1 VTIRP
6 NPFQKQPEP
15 PERVHA
21 THVLDEPRAW
31 ALLQALARR
40 AALGR
45 PLCRPAGL
53 ELDDAGELIELAVGR
68 GLVTVTPDGLP
79 CFTLSGPADA
89 EACELLELYLPLCI
103 GAASDTLVVGHLG
116 QSLDGQ
122 IATSSGASQYVTG
135 PENIRHLH
143 RLRAL
148 FDAVI
153 VGANTVECDDPQL
166 TTRLVAGP
174 NATRVVLDPSR
185 RLHGK
190 QVLFCDGAAPTLV
203 LCAFGAEQ
211 RNGFAHA
218 EVLGIEGTSELL
230 PVAGV
235 IAALRARGLRRL
247 FVEGGGVTVSRFLE
261 ARAFHRLHLTVS
273 SVFLGSGRPGVK
285 LPGIDRL
292 DAALRPRV
300 RRFTLGDDLL
310 FDCDFVRDA

>member
-1 VTIRP
+1 VTTRP
-6 NPFQKQPEP
+6 NPLKKQHDP
-15 PERVHA
+15 PELAHSA
-21 THVLDEPRAW
+21 HVLDSARAW

-53 ELDDAGELIELAVGR
+53 ELDDAGELVELAPGR
-68 GLVTVTPDGLP
+68 GLVTVAPETEPR
-79 CFTLSGPADA
+79 FTLSGPADA
-89 EACELLELYLPLCI
+89 DARDLLDLYLPLCV
-103 GAASDTLVVGHLG
+103 GPASETLVVGHLG

-148 FDAVI
+148 FDAVV
-153 VGANTVECDDPQL
+153 VGANTVECDNPQL

-174 NATRVVLDPSR
+174 NPTRVVLDPSR
-185 RLHGK
+185 RLHGD
-190 QVLFCDGAAPTLV
+190 QTLFKDGAAPTLV
-203 LCAFGAEQ
+203 LCAVGSEQ
-211 RNGFAHA
+211 KNGFAHA
-218 EVLGIEGTSELL
+218 EVLGIPASGELL
-230 PVAGV
+230 PVDGV
-235 IAALRARGLRRL
+235 VRALRARGLKRL

-261 ARAFHRLHLTVS
+261 ARALHRLHLTVS

-300 RRFTLGDDLL
+300 RRLALGEDLL
-310 FDCDFVRDA
+310 FDCDFVRNA

>member
-1 VTIRP
+1 MTIRP
-6 NPFQKQPEP
+6 TPLKKQQDFR
-15 PERVHA
+15 ERA
-21 THVLDEPRAW
+21 SAQGLDEALAW
-31 ALLQALARR
+31 TLLQALARL
-40 AALGR
+40 AATGR
-45 PLCRPAGL
+45 PLACPAGL
-53 ELDDAGELIELAVGR
+53 DVDANGELTQEPVGR
-68 GLVTVTPDGLP
+68 GVVSVYPSATP
-79 CFTLSGPADA
+79 CFELGGPSDA
-89 EACELLELYLPLCI
+89 KAVELLELYLPLCI
-103 GAASDTLVVGHLG
+103 GQRSAELVVGHLG

-166 TTRLVAGP
+166 TTRLVSGP
-174 NATRVVLDPSR
+174 NPTRVVLDPNR
-185 RLHGK
+185 RLHGT
-190 QVLFCDGAAPTLV
+190 QVVFRDGAAPTLV
-203 LCAFGAEQ
+203 LCANGAEK

-218 EVLGIEGTSELL
+218 EVLGLPATGELL
-230 PVAGV
+230 PVEGV
-235 IAALRARGLRRL
+235 VAALRARGLNRL

-261 ARAFHRLHLTVS
+261 ARAFDRLHLTVS

-300 RRFTLGDDLL
+300 RRFTLGDDVL
-310 FDCDFVRDA
+310 FDCDFGGA

>member
-1 VTIRP
+1 LKRQQDVR
-6 NPFQKQPEP
+6 
-15 PERVHA
+15 ERA
-21 THVLDEPRAW
+21 PSQSLDETLAW
-31 ALLQALARR
+31 TLLRALARR
-40 AALGR
+40 AAAGR

-53 ELDDAGELIELAVGR
+53 ELDAEGELVELGVGYGAVSVEPGAVPSFE
-68 GLVTVTPDGLP
+68 LT
-79 CFTLSGPADA
+79 GPADA
-89 EACELLELYLPLCI
+89 KALELFELYLPLCV
-103 GAASDTLVVGHLG
+103 GEASSTLVVGHLG

-174 NATRVVLDPSR
+174 NPTRVVLDPSR
-185 RLHGK
+185 RLHGS
-190 QVLFCDGAAPTLV
+190 QVVFRDGAAPTLV
-203 LCAFGAEQ
+203 LCAHAAEK

-218 EVLGIEGTSELL
+218 EVLGIAATGELL
-230 PVAGV
+230 PVRGV
-235 IAALRARGLRRL
+235 IAALRARGLNRL

-261 ARAFHRLHLTVS
+261 ARAFDRLHLTVS

-285 LPGIDRL
+285 LPGIDQL

-300 RRFTLGDDLL
+300 RRFTLGDDVL
-310 FDCDFVRDA
+310 FDCDFDGA

>member
-1 VTIRP
+1 MTTGP
-6 NPFQKQPEP
+6 NPLKRQPDLSAP
-15 PERVHA
+15 AHPA
-21 THVLDEPRAW
+21 HVLDEARAW

-53 ELDDAGELIELAVGR
+53 ELDQAGELIELGVGR

-79 CFTLSGPADA
+79 CFTLTGPADS
-89 EACELLELYLPLCI
+89 EACQLLDLYLPLCI
-103 GAASDTLVVGHLG
+103 GAASEALVLGHLG

-135 PENIRHLH
+135 PENMRHLH

-153 VGANTVECDDPQL
+153 VGAHTVECDNPRL
-166 TTRLVAGP
+166 TTRLVTGP

-185 RLHGK
+185 RLHG
-190 QVLFCDGAAPTLV
+190 QQALFCDGAAPTLV
-203 LCAFGAEQ
+203 LCALGAEG

-235 IAALRARGLRRL
+235 IAALRARGLKRL

-300 RRFTLGDDLL
+300 RRFTLGEDLL
-310 FDCDFVRDA
+310 FDCDFVQKP